1 MLSITDK
8 LLSLSQEDIRERG
21 LGLNFDVMNPEDGYR
36 KDNALWFGKC
46 SVCGEIVS
54 NSRHSKLWEHD
65 LTISVQYHTNGQ
77 ILSRQSKNVDYCPLG
92 EVVLD

>member
-1 MLSITDK
+1 MLTNTAK
-8 LLSLSQEDIRERG
+8 LLSLPQQDIRERG
-21 LGLNFDVMNPEDGYR
+21 IGLNFDVMNPEDGFR

-46 SVCGEIVS
+46 SVCGDRVS
-54 NSRHSKLWEHD
+54 NSRHAKLWEHD
-65 LTISVQYHTNGQ
+65 LTISVQYHTNGA